1 MEQNRLTI
9 SATVHPKINITAAG
23 AWKTGSPAVKL
34 SALVFGFGCL
44 VQGQAAKGLLYL
56 AGEIGIILYM
66 IRSGLYNLG
75 KLTNLGDMEQQKVW
89 NEAKSLYEYIDGD
102 RSLVI
107 LLYGIVTLAILVCFF
122 LLMRS
127 SVKSAYKAEYYRK
140 RGLSVPKLRQELAD
154 LLDRDLHLTLLSLP
168 VLGVLVFTVLPL
180 IFMTSMA
187 FTNYS
192 VLDNKLVLFDWVGLK
207 NFQRIVSLQGSL
219 GQTFWSVLGWTI
231 CWALIATVSNY
242 ILGLLLSLF
251 INWKEIR
258 AKKFW
263 RFCFVLTVAVPH
275 FVTLL
280 IIRQMLQPTGA
291 VNVLLQNLGW
301 ISAPLPF
308 FSNTAWARVTVIL
321 INIWVSVPYVLL
333 QVTGILQNIPAELY
347 ESARVDGAGPVVTFF
362 KITLPYMLFVTTPYL
377 ITSFTGNINN
387 FNVIFLTSKGLPR
400 AVESTAGQTDLLI
413 TWLYKL
419 TIDNQYFDV
428 GAVIGIM
435 TFVSLSIVS
444 LVTFHYSGSYKNEEG
459 FR

>member
-1 MEQNRLTI
+1 MLTKTKVYPETEI
-9 SATVHPKINITAAG
+9 SVVG
-23 AWKTGSPAVKL
+23 ALKNGSAMVTL
-34 SALVFGFGCL
+34 SSVIWGWGCL
-44 VQGQAAKGLLYL
+44 VRKQFAKGALYL
-56 AGEIGIILYM
+56 AAEIMVLVYM
-66 IRSGLYNLG
+66 INSGIYNLS
-75 KLTNLGDMEQQKVW
+75 KLITLGDVEQQKVW
-89 NEAKSLYEYIDGD
+89 NDAKSLYEYVDGD
-102 RSLVI
+102 RSLII
-107 LLYGIVTLAILVCFF
+107 LLYGIVTIAVLLCGF
-122 LLMRS
+122 LLLRS
-127 SVKSAYKAEYYRK
+127 SIKSAYKAELLQK
-140 RGLSVPKLRQELAD
+140 SGKTVPALRQEVSD
-154 LLDRDLHLTLLSLP
+154 LFDKNLHVTLLSLP

-180 IFMTSMA
+180 LFMTSMA

-207 NFQRIVSLQGSL
+207 NFQRMIDLNGSL

-231 CWALIATVSNY
+231 SWAVIATFSNY
-242 ILGLLLSLF
+242 ILGMLLSLF

-301 ISAPLPF
+301 IESPLPF
-308 FSNTAWARVTVIL
+308 FTDTTWARITVIL

-333 QVTGILQNIPAELY
+333 QITGILQNIPAELY
-347 ESARVDGAGPVVTFF
+347 ESARVDGAGPIVTFF
-362 KITLPYMLFVTTPYL
+362 KITMPYMLFVTTPYL

-387 FNVIFLTSKGLPR
+387 FNVIFLTSKGMPR
-400 AVESTAGQTDLLI
+400 AVESTAGSTDLLI

-435 TFVSLSIVS
+435 TFVTLSIVS
-444 LVTFHYSGSYKNEEG
+444 LLTFHYSGSYKNEEG

>member
-1 MEQNRLTI
+1 MVTKVKALPD
-9 SATVHPKINITAAG
+9 SKVSFSG
-23 AWKTGSPAVKL
+23 ALKNG
-34 SALVFGFGCL
+34 SALVALSSVIWGLGCL
-44 VQGQAAKGLLYL
+44 VRRQFVKGALFLAAEV
-56 AGEIGIILYM
+56 AIILYM
-66 IRSGLYNLG
+66 IRSGFYNLS
-75 KLTNLGDMEQQKVW
+75 KLITLGDVEQQKVW
-89 NEAKSLYEYIDGD
+89 NEAKSLFEYVDGD

-107 LLYGIVTLAILVCFF
+107 LLYGIVTLAILLCAV
-122 LLMRS
+122 LMVRI
-127 SVKSAYKAEYYRK
+127 SVKSAYQAERTAKSGKA
-140 RGLSVPKLRQELAD
+140 VPGVRQELSCLFD
-154 LLDRDLHLTLLSLP
+154 KDLHKPLLTLP
-168 VLGVLVFTVLPL
+168 ILGVLVFTVLPL
-180 IFMTSMA
+180 VFMTSMA

-207 NFQRIVSLQGSL
+207 NFQRMVDLNGSL
-219 GQTFWSVLGWTI
+219 GQTFWSVLGWTVS
-231 CWALIATVSNY
+231 WALIATFSNY
-242 ILGLLLSLF
+242 ILGMLLSLF

-280 IIRQMLQPTGA
+280 IIRQMLQPNGA
-291 VNVLLQNLGW
+291 VNVLLQNMGLIG
-301 ISAPLPF
+301 SPLPF
-308 FSNTAWARVTVIL
+308 FTDTTWARVTVIL

-333 QVTGILQNIPAELY
+333 QITGILQNIPAELY

-387 FNVIFLTSKGLPR
+387 FNVIFLTSKGMPR
-400 AVESTAGQTDLLI
+400 AVESTAGTTDLLI

-435 TFVSLSIVS
+435 TFVTLSIIS
-444 LVTFHYSGSYKNEEG
+444 LLTFHYSGSNKNEEG